1 MSRGRPKPETS
12 LQQRVARWLLPPL
25 LVLLAINAAMTYLG
39 ALDAVNR
46 AYDRSLS
53 ASIKS
58 IAERVHS
65 LEGVITVDVPYSAFE
80 VFEAGVQ
87 ERVFYAV
94 IGPDGQTV
102 TGYDDL
108 APPPALR
115 DKSALVLGDST
126 YRGDT
131 VRIGV
136 YRKRLYDPALP
147 GSDFITIVFAE
158 TTESRKALAQ
168 ELFMDSVRRQL
179 LLVVLGAVM
188 LTLALSSAF
197 KPLIRLR
204 DTVRARQEDDLSPVD
219 RAGLPTEVQPLIEA
233 INRHMER
240 LSAMLAARR
249 RFFADAAHQIRT
261 PLAVLS
267 TQAEYGQRQHA
278 PEEMRRTFEGLMGTI
293 RSTRRMAD
301 QMLALSHAESAEGRV
316 HGTQTIALSRLVQE
330 VALELAPVALDKR
343 IELAFEESGVA
354 CIQGDPQMLRE
365 LVANLI
371 DNAIRYSPPDT
382 QVDLA
387 TRVDGEVVSLCVCDQ
402 GPGIPAEER
411 DKVFQR
417 FYRILAP
424 SKAPGSGLGLS
435 IVREIALAHGGTVAL
450 EDVADGHGLCVRV
463 SFPCY
468 RRGG

>member
-1 MSRGRPKPETS
+1 MRESS

-25 LVLLAINAAMTYLG
+25 LVLVAINAAMTYQG

-58 IAERVHS
+58 IAERIHS
-65 LEGVITVDVPYSAFE
+65 LEGEISVDVPYSAFE

-87 ERVFYAV
+87 ERVYYAV
-94 IGPDGQTV
+94 IGPDGRTV

-108 APPPALR
+108 VPPPALR
-115 DKSALVLGDST
+115 DQGALMLGDTT
-126 YRGDT
+126 YRGNT

-136 YRKRLYDPALP
+136 YRKRLYDPALS
-147 GSDFITIVFAE
+147 GGDFITVVFAE
-158 TTESRKALAQ
+158 TTESRVTLAR
-168 ELFMDSVRRQL
+168 ELFLDSIRRQL
-179 LLVVLGAVM
+179 LLVALGAVM
-188 LTLALSSAF
+188 LAMALTSAF

-204 DTVRARQEDDLSPVD
+204 DTVRARQEDDLSPMD
-219 RAGLPTEVQPLIEA
+219 RAGIPTEVQPLIDA
-233 INRHMER
+233 INRHTER

-261 PLAVLS
+261 PLAVLT
-267 TQAEYGQRQHA
+267 TQAEYGQRQLA
-278 PEEMRRTFEGLMGTI
+278 PDEMRRTFQGLMGTI

-301 QMLALSHAESAEGRV
+301 QMLALSHAESAEGKV
-316 HGTQTIALSRLVQE
+316 QAKQAVALSRLVRE
-330 VALELAPVALDKR
+330 IALELAPVALDKH
-343 IELAFEESGVA
+343 IALAFEEGGAA

-382 QVDLA
+382 QVELA
-387 TRVDGEVVSLCVCDQ
+387 TRVEGDEAVLSVCDQ
-402 GPGIPAEER
+402 GPGIPVEER

-424 SKAPGSGLGLS
+424 NKAPGSGLGLP
-435 IVREIALAHGGTVAL
+435 IVREIALAHGGTVQL
-450 EDVADGHGLCVRV
+450 ETAVGGGLCVRV
-463 SFPCY
+463 GFPAY
-468 RRGG
+468 RRGA

>member
-1 MSRGRPKPETS
+1 MRETS

-25 LVLLAINAAMTYLG
+25 LVLVAINAALTYQG

-65 LEGVITVDVPYSAFE
+65 LEGIISVDVPYSAFE

-94 IGPDGQTV
+94 IGPDGDTV

-108 APPPALR
+108 VPPAALR
-115 DKSALVLGDST
+115 GKEALVLGDTT

-136 YRKRLYDPALP
+136 LRKRLYDPALP
-147 GSDFITIVFAE
+147 GGDAITIVFAE
-158 TTESRKALAQ
+158 TTESRVALAQ
-168 ELFMDSVRRQL
+168 ELFLDSLRRQL
-179 LLVVLGAVM
+179 LLVALGAVM
-188 LTLALSSAF
+188 LALALGSAF
-197 KPLIRLR
+197 KPLVRLR
-204 DTVRARQEDDLSPVD
+204 DTVRARQEDDLSPVE
-219 RAGLPTEVQPLIEA
+219 RTGIPTEVQPLIDA

-261 PLAVLS
+261 PLAVLG
-267 TQAEYGQRQHA
+267 TQAEYGQRQHE
-278 PEEMRRTFEGLMGTI
+278 PDEMRRTFQGLMGTI

-316 HGTQTIALSRLVQE
+316 QASQTVALSRLVRE
-330 VALELAPVALDKR
+330 IALELAPVALDKR
-343 IELAFEESGVA
+343 IALAFEEGGAA

-382 QVDLA
+382 QVELA
-387 TRVDGEVVSLCVCDQ
+387 TRVEGEAVVLTVSDQ

-424 SKAPGSGLGLS
+424 NKAPGSGLGLA
-435 IVREIALAHGGTVAL
+435 IVREIALAHGGAIAL
-450 EDVADGHGLCVRV
+450 DDAGAAGGLCVRV
-463 SFPCY
+463 SFPRY
-468 RRGG
+468 RRGA